1 MAVSKTCVD
10 LDSYQS
16 KQLCGIWRQICFE
29 MFFGSFCI
37 RPKCIVSKMI
47 RCLSGFSTFYPW
59 MIYRKRKRKSIRSL
73 LYRKNRLKYSEGISW
88 KMRNST
94 LHPSK
99 FVLSWKLNVNEYL
112 RVNRC
117 PTSTSTAQRK
127 YYFWWYWSSTSL
139 FFLLL
144 HISRD
149 TFALE
154 IYCKNVSSVLFLNL
168 ITSSKLQI
176 LGFKSSLLTKSLSNH
191 SEATLWTRPLPCPVW
206 TTSPGGGGLHNIVL
220 DINYLPRPGTP
231 SSCYRPLDKDQQ
243 RYFSLSTV
251 RHKLPLEMAA
261 LKQICNINLI
271 NFL

>member
-1 MAVSKTCVD
+1 MYGVGDRTWYVVVWHGAGVLGVQVRPGQPRHPQQAAGGGVRKDLVLRPQRCPVLQPLYARPGLPWITKDWQRKKLCGEQLLYKVIDWFVAWLFFLRLSKCTIQSVTNNCKLFFSKISAELYITTAVMAVSKTCVD

-16 KQLCGIWRQICFE
+16 KQLCGIWRQIYFE

-117 PTSTSTAQRK
+117 LTSTSTAQRK

-139 FFLLL
+139 FF
-144 HISRD
+144 
-149 TFALE
+149 
-154 IYCKNVSSVLFLNL
+154 Y
-168 ITSSKLQI
+168 
-176 LGFKSSLLTKSLSNH
+176 
-191 SEATLWTRPLPCPVW
+191 
-206 TTSPGGGGLHNIVL
+206 
-220 DINYLPRPGTP
+220 
-231 SSCYRPLDKDQQ
+231 
-243 RYFSLSTV
+243 
-251 RHKLPLEMAA
+251 
-261 LKQICNINLI
+261 
-271 NFL
+271 